1 MIIIDGLLYAFL
13 IVINMHLLKIMAVL
27 AVQWCSDRT
36 DIEFCKFIN
45 IQYLK
50 ACARLK
56 SGEVIGL
63 LDYKDRV
70 TYSVAVPMHID
81 DIKLSYINWQ
91 MQIAPI
97 WLYEDGTV
105 SRPHGEIS
113 HIQSWLP
120 VDLEKRTFMI
130 LQGARGFDT

>member
-1 MIIIDGLLYAFL
+1 MKIIDGLLYAFL
-13 IVINMHLLKIMAVL
+13 IVINMHLLKIMTIL
-27 AVQWCSDRT
+27 AIQWCSDRT
-36 DIEFCKFIN
+36 HIEFCKFIN
-45 IQYLK
+45 FQYLK
-50 ACARLK
+50 ASAKLK
-56 SGEVIGL
+56 SGEVIAL
-63 LDYKDRV
+63 LDYKDRL

-113 HIQSWLP
+113 HIQNWLP